1 MLEKY
6 KKNVKLVF
14 KNFPLPMHPFA
25 QKAAAAAMAAHRQGK
40 FSEFHRK
47 LFESQSKLNDETIQN
62 IAKSLKLDMDA
73 FNRDMNDPAVQ
84 NIIARDVNEGR
95 AAEVPGTPTIFVNG
109 KLVQLQSL
117 QDLDRAIDAELK
129 KKK

>member
-1 MLEKY
+1 LLEKY
-6 KKNVKLVF
+6 KKDVKLVF

-40 FSEFHRK
+40 FFEFHRK

-84 NIIARDVNEGR
+84 NIIARDMNEGR
-95 AAEVPGTPTIFVNG
+95 AAEVPGTPTLFVNG

>member
-1 MLEKY
+1 
-6 KKNVKLVF
+6 VF

-25 QKAAAAAMAAHRQGK
+25 QKAATAAIAAHRQGK

-47 LFESQSKLNDETIQN
+47 LFESQSKLNDETMQN
-62 IAKSLKLDMDA
+62 IAKNVKLDLDA
-73 FNRDMNDPAVQ
+73 FNRDMNDPAIQ
-84 NIIARDVNEGR
+84 NIISRDVNEGR

-129 KKK
+129 KRK

>member
-1 MLEKY
+1 LLEKY
-6 KKNVKLVF
+6 KKEVKLVF

-40 FSEFHRK
+40 FPGFHRK
-47 LFESQSKLNDETIQN
+47 LFESQSKLNEETIQN
-62 IAKSLKLDMDA
+62 IAKNLKLDMDA

>member
-1 MLEKY
+1 LLEKY

-62 IAKSLKLDMDA
+62 IAKSLKLDLDA

>member
-1 MLEKY
+1 LLEKY

>member
-6 KKNVKLVF
+6 KKDVKLVF

-25 QKAAAAAMAAHRQGK
+25 RKAATAALAAYRQGK

-47 LFESQSKLNDETIQN
+47 LFESQSKLNEETIQT
-62 IAKSLKLDMDA
+62 IAKDLKLNLDA
-73 FNRDMNDPAVQ
+73 FNRDMNDPAIQ
-84 NIIARDVNEGR
+84 NTISRDMKEGS
-95 AAEVPGTPTIFVNG
+95 AADVPGTPTLFVNG

-117 QDLDRAIDAELK
+117 QDLDHAIDTELK
-129 KKK
+129 KNK

>member
-6 KKNVKLVF
+6 KKEVKLVF

-25 QKAAAAAMAAHRQGK
+25 QKAATAAIAAHRQGK

-47 LFESQSKLNDETIQN
+47 LFESQSKLNDETMQN
-62 IAKSLKLDMDA
+62 IAKNVKLDLDA
-73 FNRDMNDPAVQ
+73 FNRDMNDPAIQ
-84 NIIARDVNEGR
+84 NIISRDVNEGR

-129 KKK
+129 KRK

>member
-1 MLEKY
+1 LLEKY
-6 KKNVKLVF
+6 KKEVKLVF

-25 QKAAAAAMAAHRQGK
+25 QKAATAAIAAHRQGK

-47 LFESQSKLNDETIQN
+47 LFESQSKLNDETMQN
-62 IAKSLKLDMDA
+62 IAKNVKLDLDA
-73 FNRDMNDPAVQ
+73 FNRDMNDPAIQ
-84 NIIARDVNEGR
+84 NIISRDVNEGR

-129 KKK
+129 KRK

>member
-1 MLEKY
+1 
-6 KKNVKLVF
+6 
-14 KNFPLPMHPFA
+14 MHPFA
-25 QKAAAAAMAAHRQGK
+25 RKAAMAALAAHRQGK

-62 IAKSLKLDMDA
+62 IAKDLKLNLDT
-73 FNRDMNDPAVQ
+73 FNRDMNDTAIQ
-84 NIIARDVNEGR
+84 SIIYRDMNEGR
-95 AAEVPGTPTIFVNG
+95 TAEVPGTPTLFVNG

-117 QDLDRAIDAELK
+117 QDIDQAIDAELK